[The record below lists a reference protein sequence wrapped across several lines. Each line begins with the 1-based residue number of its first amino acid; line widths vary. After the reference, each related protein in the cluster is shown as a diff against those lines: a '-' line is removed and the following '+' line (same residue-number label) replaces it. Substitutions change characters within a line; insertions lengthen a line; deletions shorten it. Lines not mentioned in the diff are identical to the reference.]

1 MLILTRKLGEDIAIG
16 DNIRITLLDI
26 KGKHAKIGVEA
37 PAEIPVH
44 RGEIY
49 QIIQQEN
56 FEAALFNDRLSD
68 IWGRLQQKKSG
79 ENTDRKEGIK
89 GS

>member
-26 KGKHAKIGVEA
+26 KGKQAKIGVEA
-37 PAEIPVH
+37 PAEISVH

-79 ENTDRKEGIK
+79 ENTGRKEGTK